1 MKQKTG
7 KRYSEAQIIRV
18 LEQVD
23 QGQKVEDICR
33 EHGISA
39 PTFHRF

>member
-1 MKQKTG
+1 MTQKTG

-23 QGQKVEDICR
+23 IGQKDELGSILTPLY
-33 EHGISA
+33 A
-39 PTFHRF
+39 